1 MAGVGKLICSST
13 LLKFRSTKNQTA
25 NHLCLW
31 RARYKI
37 EEGPGAKEK
46 DIQDAFGKID
56 KDKSGSINKEVPCIL
71 NNPDFQELAAIN
83 NLRLQELKLS
93 TRFLAKSFGLK
104 DVSAWLNQS

>member
-71 NNPDFQELAAIN
+71 NNPDFQVCHQKFEIAGVEAFNEISGKIIWSQ
-83 NLRLQELKLS
+83 RRKCS
-93 TRFLAKSFGLK
+93 TQ
-104 DVSAWLNQS
+104 VN